1 MICYVFFS
9 VFLQTSSF
17 TVNFP
22 VTKDNQMVRVTE
34 QWNRLPSLWGLLLW
48 RYSRLTWMPVCG
60 SNCKESALAEGLD
73 SVMS

>member
-22 VTKDNQMVRVTE
+22 VYKRQSNGKGDRAME
-34 QWNRLPSLWGLLLW
+34 QVAQFVGSPSVEIFKTHLDACLWEQL
-48 RYSRLTWMPVCG
+48 
-60 SNCKESALAEGLD
+60 
-73 SVMS
+73 